1 MEHKGNIADLL
12 VRTLEA
18 AGVRRIYGIVG
29 DSLNGVTEA
38 LRVHGH
44 IDWVHVRNEE
54 VARPI
59 EAEQVKGLTLWAIKA
74 VLDGRGAQLI
84 DLARTN
90 LFR

>member
-12 VRTLEA
+12 VRTLAA

-29 DSLNGVTEA
+29 DRLNGVTEA
-38 LRVHGH
+38 LRAHGH
-44 IDWVHVRNEE
+44 IDWVRVRNEE
-54 VARPI
+54 VAPRI
-59 EAEQVKGLTLWAIKA
+59 EGEQVEGFTLWAIKA